1 LAGAFL
7 AAGLVDEILLYVA
20 PVLLGDR
27 ARPLFDGLHI
37 DEMTQRLH
45 LHIVESRRIGDD
57 VRLLLQPRRDDPLRR
72 E

>member
-1 LAGAFL
+1 M
-7 AAGLVDEILLYVA
+7 DEILLYVA

-45 LHIVESRRIGDD
+45 LDIVESRRIDND
-57 VRLLLQPRRDDPLRR
+57 VRLLLQPRH
-72 E
+72 ENIG